1 MSDVAIS
8 GAIMKIKSAR
18 REEVLGELE
27 KISGVSFQQETND
40 GELILL
46 IETKNIETLHKTCLR
61 LEKLDG
67 VLGFYPSYVT
77 TADEI

>member
-1 MSDVAIS
+1 MAIS

-18 REEVLGELE
+18 REEILGELE
-27 KISGVSFQQETND
+27 KISGVSFEQETPD

-46 IETKNIETLHKTCLR
+46 IEEKNLAALHKVCLR

-67 VLGFYPSYVT
+67 VLGVYPSYVT
-77 TADEI
+77 TADEE